1 MGAAEV
7 AGEGAGEQAHLEL
20 VHGTGRRR
28 FGLTHDHTA
37 GWALVSEGRCDSF
50 RALTLK
56 VLDLAIRGSVRRIEN
71 VPPETTCLGAHWM
84 LS

>member
-37 GWALVSEGRCDSF
+37 GWALVSDGRCDSL
-50 RALTLK
+50 RAAADAMAMR
-56 VLDLAIRGSVRRIEN
+56 VAYDVVIALAIKTSRSVS
-71 VPPETTCLGAHWM
+71 TAT
-84 LS
+84 

>member
-1 MGAAEV
+1 MRREVDAVRRRGRCVGAAEV

-37 GWALVSEGRCDSF
+37 GWALVSEGRCDSLS
-50 RALTLK
+50 AAADAK
-56 VLDLAIRGSVRRIEN
+56 
-71 VPPETTCLGAHWM
+71 GAAGRWW
-84 LS
+84 